1 MRVAIYARVSTERQA
16 QTQTIEQQVTRLQ
29 EYVQEHGWTLEEHQ
43 IYRDDGY
50 SGASLNRP
58 GLDALRDHLAQAALD
73 VVVITA
79 PDRLARKYVH
89 QVLLLEELERQGC
102 RVDFVDR
109 PMSKDPHDQLLLQ
122 IRGAVAEYERALITD
137 RMRRGRLTQLRAG
150 RLLPWTR
157 RVYGYQL
164 DPERPRDPSGVRLD
178 AYEAAMVR
186 QIFAWY
192 LEEGA
197 SLYRV
202 SQRLGEGGITAPRGR
217 AHWTPGSVRGIL
229 QNSAYIGTTYGN
241 RYQTVPAQLRRSA
254 LLPLGAGKS
263 YRARSNEEWIPIQ
276 VPAIVTQEVFDM
288 AQSKLSQNH
297 QRASRNNTR
306 NRYLVRGLISCGACH
321 LTATGLTTATGYR
334 YYVCRG
340 RADKLRA
347 AEGQSC
353 TARFIP
359 ADQVEDLV
367 WEDLCAVLVEP
378 EQVVVA
384 LERAHGG
391 AWHPQDLQAR
401 RDSTEQAMVGIDRQQ
416 NRLLEAYLAAV
427 LDVATFGR
435 KRQELDRQRDAL
447 QQQMRQ
453 LDSLVQHRV
462 DIAQLAGSIEDFC
475 QRVRDSLKMAT
486 FEQKRELVEFLIDCV
501 VVTDGDVEIR
511 YVLPT
516 GADGPHRPFYQLR
529 TDYRGGVSEELRDL
543 RGGRGQHQRVHRGH
557 VRHQAA
563 ALRPG
568 VPAADR
574 I

>member
-1 MRVAIYARVSTERQA
+1 MRVGIYVRVSTERQA
-16 QTQTIEQQVTRLQ
+16 QSQTIEQQVTRLQ
-29 EYVQEHGWTLEEHQ
+29 EYVQEHGWTLEESQ
-43 IYRDDGY
+43 IYRDDGH

-58 GLDALRDHLAQAALD
+58 GLDTLRDDVARVALD

-102 RVDFVDR
+102 RVEFVDR

-157 RVYGYQL
+157 PVYGYHL
-164 DPERPRDPSGVRLD
+164 DPARPRDPSGVRVD
-178 AYEAAMVR
+178 EYEAALVR

-192 LEEGA
+192 LEENA

-202 SQRLGEGGITAPRGR
+202 SQRLAEGGITAPRGR

-241 RYQTVPAQLRRSA
+241 RYQSVPSHLRRSA

-263 YRARSNEEWIPIQ
+263 YHARSSEEWIPIQ

-288 AQSKLSQNH
+288 AQEKLSQNQ
-297 QRASRNNTR
+297 QRASRNNTQ
-306 NRYLVRGLISCGACH
+306 NQYLLRGLISCGACR

-340 RADKLRA
+340 RTDPLRA

-367 WEDLCAVLVEP
+367 WEDLCAVLTEP
-378 EQVVVA
+378 ESVGGA
-384 LERAHGG
+384 LERARGG
-391 AWHPQDLQAR
+391 AWASQDLQAR
-401 RDSTEQAMVGIDRQQ
+401 RHTIEQAMAAIDRQHD
-416 NRLLEAYLAAV
+416 RLLEAYLTSV
-427 LDVATFGR
+427 LDVVAFGR
-435 KRQELDRQRDAL
+435 KRQELDRKRATL
-447 QQQMRQ
+447 QQQMHQ
-453 LDSLVQHRV
+453 LDAMMQQQV
-462 DIAQLAGSIEDFC
+462 DVAQLADSIESFT
-475 QRVRDSLKMAT
+475 QRVGDTLATIT
-486 FEQKRELVEFLIDCV
+486 FEQRRVLVELLIDCV
-501 VVTDGDVEIR
+501 VVTDGDIEIR
-511 YVLPT
+511 YALPT
-516 GADGPHRPFYQLR
+516 TADGPHRPFYQLR
-529 TDYRGGVSEELRDL
+529 TDYRGGLSARVPRLR
-543 RGGRGQHQRVHRGH
+543 RGAGKPRTFH
-557 VRHQAA
+557 
-563 ALRPG
+563 
-568 VPAADR
+568 
-574 I
+574 